1 MILSQ
6 PILLFLALGVLVFG
20 VLSLKAKKTNS
31 DKKVLVDPKIHAKLY
46 DMMEKL
52 DAVMRKNSIVYFIG
66 FGTLLGAVREK
77 SIILWDD
84 DADVLLESSEL
95 EKLKTIDLAKL
106 GLVLDYRDHIW
117 RVNSINAEYPYI
129 DLFEVEY
136 DPKVELLVFSEQ
148 ANRARWSDQ
157 KFGLKLTDVFPLK
170 NYKLGKLV
178 LRGPRN
184 YDSILTRGY
193 GDYMTPVYW
202 KAHGG

>member
-1 MILSQ
+1 MVITQ
-6 PILLFLALGVLVFG
+6 PILLLLALGILVFG

-46 DMMEKL
+46 NMMEKL

-84 DADVLLESSEL
+84 DIDILIERAEL
-95 EKLKTIDLAKL
+95 EALKTIDLTPL
-106 GLVLDYRDHIW
+106 GLTLDYRDHIW
-117 RVNSINAEYPYI
+117 RVNSLDSEYPYI
-129 DLFEVEY
+129 DLFEIEHNT
-136 DPKVELLVFSEQ
+136 KLNLLVFSEQ
-148 ANRARWSDQ
+148 ANRDRWSDQ
-157 KFGLKLTDVFPLK
+157 KFGLKLSEVFPLK
-170 NYKLGKLV
+170 NYRLGRLTLK
-178 LRGPRN
+178 GPRN